1 MTDEDQIRQALALW
15 AQREADKDFK
25 ALSELFAEDGRYVR
39 PEGEA
44 WIGPAMILKRW
55 EERYA
60 KRSPTFHQTHVFGP
74 MAMQINGDRA
84 EATCD
89 YLLCGRESADSPW
102 AIRVVGRVYMGL
114 VRQGDRWL
122 FSEYRIVNPQD
133 WRVTLA
139 AGKVGE

>member
-1 MTDEDQIRQALALW
+1 MTDEDRIREAQALW

-44 WIGPAMILKRW
+44 WIGRAMIQKKF

-60 KRSPTFHQTHVFGP
+60 KRSSTFHQTHLFGP
-74 MAMQINGDRA
+74 MAMRINGASA
-84 EATCD
+84 EATSD
-89 YLLCGRESADSPW
+89 YLLCGRESAESPW
-102 AIRVVGRVYMGL
+102 AIRVVGRVHMGL
-114 VRQGDRWL
+114 VRHGDAWL

-139 AGKVGE
+139 AGKIGE